1 MMVMLIP
8 VVYGCGS
15 LAAAPIDVD
24 YRLMELAAG
33 GPSRADGAF
42 LATLLSP
49 LALTPDP
56 LDYLFPWM
64 LLQALQAIAAIPEAA
79 PLDEVRLFFLLL
91 QPQCSDIR

>member
-1 MMVMLIP
+1 MHVEIIAT
-8 VVYGCGS
+8 CGAILVILTVIACKCDS

-33 GPSRADGAF
+33 GPYRADNAF

-49 LALTPDP
+49 LTLTPDP

-79 PLDEVRLFFLLL
+79 SLDEVR
-91 QPQCSDIR
+91 

>member
-1 MMVMLIP
+1 MCSCQAVLVILTT
-8 VVYGCGS
+8 VVCGCGS
-15 LAAAPIDVD
+15 LAAVPIDVD

-33 GPSRADGAF
+33 GPSRADSGF

-79 PLDEVRLFFLLL
+79 PLDEVR
-91 QPQCSDIR
+91 

>member
-1 MMVMLIP
+1 MILT
-8 VVYGCGS
+8 VVACGCGS

-33 GPSRADGAF
+33 GSSRADGGF

-79 PLDEVRLFFLLL
+79 PLDEVR
-91 QPQCSDIR
+91 